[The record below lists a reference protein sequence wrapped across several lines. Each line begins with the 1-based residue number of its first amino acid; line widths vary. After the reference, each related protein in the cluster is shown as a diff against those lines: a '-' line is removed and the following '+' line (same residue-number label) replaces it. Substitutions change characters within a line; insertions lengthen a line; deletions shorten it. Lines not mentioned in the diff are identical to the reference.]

1 MNTWQADFY
10 YLPSLS
16 VSQDRQWELVICQFD
31 GVLSDNPQPKVN
43 LAQCSSTDANAS
55 WLEQQ
60 ILLAAKGKLPDKIQV
75 FRPQAIGLLSVAAN
89 KLGIQVEATRNTE
102 ALKQILTQRHKNNLH
117 YNPLELE
124 KPPPQ
129 ALPEN
134 LWGEEWQI
142 ANIAAGQIID
152 LFSDRPIPI
161 CSLPEK
167 FYPINLGLGSDIFIP
182 GIVVYGGKKSMQ
194 LARWIEQQIPALIN
208 YIPTEVG
215 QQIPALINYIPT
227 EVGKSGGFVL
237 ETGLVDRWV
246 FNTFESEQ
254 AAEIAKSYEE
264 KKRVSQGL
272 HFLLIQPDDSG
283 MTTTA
288 FWLLRQSIDSP

>member
-1 MNTWQADFY
+1 MNIWQADFY
-10 YLPSLS
+10 YHSSLEN
-16 VSQDRQWELVICQFD
+16 DKQWLLVICTSPNNNIHEIKPIYIAECS
-31 GVLSDNPQPKVN
+31 SDN
-43 LAQCSSTDANAS
+43 ANAA

-60 ILLAAKGKLPDKIQV
+60 MLLVDEGKLPDKIQV
-75 FRPQAIGLLSVAAN
+75 FRPQALGLITVATE
-89 KLGIQVEATRNTE
+89 KLGIKVEATRNTDN
-102 ALKQILTQRHKNNLH
+102 LKQILTERYKNNPN
-117 YNPLELE
+117 YNPVALE

-134 LWGEEWQI
+134 LWGDEWQI

-161 CSLPEK
+161 SSIPPEL
-167 FYPINLGLGSDIFIP
+167 YPINLNLTSDIFIP
-182 GIVVYGGKKSMQ
+182 GVVVFGGRKSMQ
-194 LARWIEQQIPALIN
+194 LARWIGEQNPAFIK
-208 YIPTEVG
+208 
-215 QQIPALINYIPT
+215 YIPT
-227 EVGKSGGFVL
+227 EVGKSGGFIL

-254 AAEIAKSYEE
+254 AASIARKYEDN
-264 KKRVSQGL
+264 KQTSKGL

-288 FWLLRQSIDSP
+288 FWLLRES